1 MKNLTEIF
9 KSSEKGTKI
18 IFAVGIVLI
27 IAIFLF
33 SISGERE
40 KKAQDNPSQEAL
52 VSEIDQYEQK
62 LEERVKEI
70 VSKIQGVGDIHVM
83 ITLEKTEENL
93 YGKRDSSVSATLTP
107 TVKGAVVVCS
117 GSKNAVVKEKVT
129 EAVCKALGIS
139 AARVCVTY

>member
-9 KSSEKGTKI
+9 KSEKGAKI
-18 IFAVGIVLI
+18 IFALGIALI

-40 KKAQDNPSQEAL
+40 KNAQENPSSEA
-52 VSEIDQYEQK
+52 VISEIDQYEQK
-62 LEERVKEI
+62 LEERVREI

-83 ITLEKTEENL
+83 ITLEKTEESL
-93 YGKRDSSVSATLTP
+93 YGKKDSSVSATLTP

-117 GSKNAVVKEKVT
+117 GSKNAVVKEKVS

>member
-1 MKNLTEIF
+1 MKSLTEIF
-9 KSSEKGTKI
+9 KGEKGAKV
-18 IFAVGIVLI
+18 IFAVGIALI

-33 SISGERE
+33 SISGEKS
-40 KKAQDNPSQEAL
+40 KKSQDTVSSEAF

-70 VSKIQGVGDIHVM
+70 VSNIQGTGDIHVM

-93 YGKRDSSVSATLTP
+93 YGKKDSSVSAVLTP
-107 TVKGAVVVCS
+107 TVKGAVIVCS
-117 GSKNAVVKEKVT
+117 GSKDAVVKEKVS

>member
-83 ITLEKTEENL
+83 ITLEKTEESL

>member
-40 KKAQDNPSQEAL
+40 KNAQDNPSQEAL

-83 ITLEKTEENL
+83 ITLEKTEESL